1 MNGSNTKK
9 IIKVAVLIYLATF
22 LIINW
27 NDVSWIF
34 NYKEVSGLV
43 EDFFNPYPSID
54 ASTMNAYFYPNHSP
68 AQILQG
74 QNLGGQGQDTVTAAQ
89 STTAVQSATAA
100 QTTVAVQPAQDI
112 KTNYTDKQNTLEI
125 PKISISVPIIFSTS
139 TDKTSLAKDLDQGV
153 VYYPGS
159 VYPGQIGQI
168 IILGHSAPPGWP
180 TIKHD
185 WVFTN
190 LDKLSA
196 GDTISIDLNNK
207 QYTYV
212 VKQKTIIQRGA
223 DVPAD
228 GSSANNNVLTL
239 ISCWPPG
246 KDYQRITVEAE
257 LVNN

>member
-1 MNGSNTKK
+1 MNGYNTKK
-9 IIKVAVLIYLATF
+9 IIKVAVLIYLASF

-43 EDFFNPYPSID
+43 EDFFNPYPTID

-68 AQILQG
+68 AKILPE
-74 QNLGGQGQDTVTAAQ
+74 QNLGGQGQNTTSQTV
-89 STTAVQSATAA
+89 SDV
-100 QTTVAVQPAQDI
+100 
-112 KTNYTDKQNTLEI
+112 KTNYTDKQNTLKI
-125 PKISISVPIIFSTS
+125 PKISLSVPIIFSTS

-190 LDKLSA
+190 LEKLSA

-228 GSSANNNVLTL
+228 SLSANNNVLTL

>member
-1 MNGSNTKK
+1 MDKNQGKK
-9 IIKVAVLIYLATF
+9 IFKTAVLIYIFSF

-43 EDFFNPYPSID
+43 SDFFNPYPTID
-54 ASTMNAYFYPNHSP
+54 ASTIDAYFYPNHS
-68 AQILQG
+68 
-74 QNLGGQGQDTVTAAQ
+74 QNTVVAAK
-89 STTAVQSATAA
+89 AVED
-100 QTTVAVQPAQDI
+100 V

-125 PKISISVPIIFSTS
+125 PKISISVPIIFADSTNK
-139 TDKTSLAKDLDQGV
+139 DSLAKDLDLGV

-159 VYPGQIGQI
+159 VYPGQSGQI

-185 WVFTN
+185 WVFTD
-190 LDKLSA
+190 LDKLVA
-196 GDTISIDLNNK
+196 GDIISIDLNNK
-207 QYTYV
+207 QYTYAV
-212 VKQKTIIQRGA
+212 RQKTIIKRGA

-228 GSSANNNVLTL
+228 SLAVSNNVLTL

-246 KDYQRITVEAE
+246 KDYQRITVEAT
-257 LVNN
+257 LVGS